1 MNFLESK
8 ILSDGVIKDGN
19 ILMVNGFLNH
29 LIDVD
34 IADQMAAEFIRR
46 FHGEHITKILTIEAS
61 GIPIAMVIAFKL
73 HVPMLFAKKSQ
84 SLNVDGDIYSADAYS
99 FTHKTDNH
107 IFVSSKYISPDDKVL
122 IIDDFLASGEALR
135 ALTSIVEQAGAKVVG
150 CGIAIEKG
158 FQKGGDLV
166 RNMGYR
172 VESIA
177 IIDKMDNKTQTIKFK
192 EQNII
197 TYTNDNLKISD

>member
-8 ILSDGVIKDGN
+8 IISDGVLKAGN
-19 ILMVNGFLNH
+19 ILKVNGFLNH

-46 FHGEHITKILTIEAS
+46 FSGERITKILTIEAS
-61 GIPIAMVIAFKL
+61 GIPMAMVTAFKL
-73 HVPMLFAKKSQ
+73 HVPMLFAKKTQ

-99 FTHKTDNH
+99 FTHKTNNH
-107 IFVSSKYISPDDKVL
+107 IFVSSKYLSPDDRVL
-122 IIDDFLASGEALR
+122 IIDDFLANGQALR
-135 ALTSIVEQAGAKVVG
+135 ALTSIVEQAGATVVG

-158 FQKGGDLV
+158 FQEGGDLV
-166 RNMGYR
+166 RNLGYR

-177 IIDKMDNKTQTIKFK
+177 IIDEMDYTAQTIRFR
-192 EQNII
+192 EQKTI
-197 TYTNDNLKISD
+197 TNSKNNLKLLV